1 MEIVKKCWK
10 DTFEKIASGEKKFDI
25 RLGDTEFNKGDIL
38 ILKEFDPETKEFT
51 GKEIKKKVGF
61 MLRTKE
67 LPYWSEEETVK
78 HGYVVIQLEE
88 M

>member
-1 MEIVKKCWK
+1 
-10 DTFEKIASGEKKFDI
+10 
-25 RLGDTEFNKGDIL
+25 L